1 MVAKPPVIWHPADW
15 SNYTAAYRGAAQIE
29 RVVIHVAQGTYSSAV
44 SWFQTPGS
52 GVSAHY
58 VLRSSDGQIA
68 QCVSDIN
75 IAWQANTW
83 HMNRT
88 SLGIEHEG
96 YFYDPTW
103 FTEEMYR
110 SSARLVAYLCG
121 WYGIPINR
129 RRILGHYEVAYT
141 ECPGPWWWWD
151 YYMDLVW
158 WYAGR

>member
-1 MVAKPPVIWHPADW
+1 MAGKPPLVWRPADW
-15 SNYTAAYRGAAQIE
+15 SNYTAAYRGAAQID
-29 RVVIHVAQGTYSSAV
+29 RLVIHATQGSYSSAV
-44 SWFQTPGS
+44 NWFQTPGS

-58 VLRSSDGQIA
+58 VIRSRDGRIA
-68 QCVSDIN
+68 QCVDDAN
-75 IAWQANTW
+75 IAWQASTW
-83 HMNRT
+83 RTNRT

-96 YFYDPTW
+96 FFYDPTW

-121 WYGIPINR
+121 WYRIPINR
-129 RRILGHYEVAYT
+129 RRIVGHYEVSYT

-158 WYAGR
+158 WYARG